1 MNISLSWLTQTDY
14 NMNGKN
20 LILKVNGTAVAAAKS
35 CSIDTKCDL
44 LEVSSPSD
52 GAWRRF
58 WVGRKEWSVS
68 CSYLLTYENLT
79 GVLEIGTIVTLVV
92 QPLYGTT
99 YHYAG
104 EYGGTVVEYRASI
117 YEGIYYHVTR
127 MQFVALYNGE
137 YFTAWEGM
145 IDTPWFV
152 TPQERAN
159 YVNNANNKLY
169 RWNGTGLVFV
179 PYLTGSAIC
188 EQCKMTGS
196 VGTLANGSFQFKG
209 SGPLSQVT
217 S

>member
-79 GVLEIGTIVTLVV
+79 GVLGIVLDLEDAIPEEIT
-92 QPLYGTT
+92 
-99 YHYAG
+99 
-104 EYGGTVVEYRASI
+104 E
-117 YEGIYYHVTR
+117 
-127 MQFVALYNGE
+127 
-137 YFTAWEGM
+137 
-145 IDTPWFV
+145 
-152 TPQERAN
+152 
-159 YVNNANNKLY
+159 
-169 RWNGTGLVFV
+169 
-179 PYLTGSAIC
+179 
-188 EQCKMTGS
+188 
-196 VGTLANGSFQFKG
+196 LANKRAEAKKAKDYAEADRIRDEIQSKGYVVKDVPGGFKIEKAN
-209 SGPLSQVT
+209 
-217 S
+217 